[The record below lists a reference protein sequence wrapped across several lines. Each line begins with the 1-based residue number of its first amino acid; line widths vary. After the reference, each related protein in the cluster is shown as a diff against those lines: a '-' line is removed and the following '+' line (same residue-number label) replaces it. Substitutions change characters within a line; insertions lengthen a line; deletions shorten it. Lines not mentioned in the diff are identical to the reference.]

1 MRARFEPLPIS
12 GGAGSLLGWLG
23 AGLRVGLRPPSPRRA
38 ARVARAAAARC
49 CCCSC
54 LLLLLFVCCCCCL
67 LLLLLLL
74 LACCSRCCCCCYC
87 LATAV
92 VARCLRHCVLLCI
105 CVTSTIVSIHVPG
118 VVSGARTRETRD
130 HRASKGCFHTPMA
143 AGVIHPLLLVLVRLL
158 SALPS
163 A

>member
-1 MRARFEPLPIS
+1 MRRLVTFRRGVGEGPLRTPAYLRGRGVTSWVVRGGPS
-12 GGAGSLLGWLG
+12 G
-23 AGLRVGLRPPSPRRA
+23 RPPAALAAPRCSCC
-38 ARVARAAAARC
+38 ARC
-49 CCCSC
+49 CCS
-54 LLLLLFVCCCCCL
+54 
-67 LLLLLLL
+67 LLLLLL
-74 LACCSRCCCCCYC
+74 LAAAAVC
-87 LATAV
+87 LLLLLLVAAAVAAAAAATAV